1 MKVIG
6 INGSSRKDGNTAIII
21 RTIFEE
27 LNKRGI
33 ETEYIQLADVDIEP
47 CRACFACKG
56 KGNCVFRKDGF
67 AEVFSKIVGADGI
80 ILGSPV
86 YSADVSSRMKA
97 LLDRGGVVAAVNPG
111 ILKHKLGVAVAAVRR
126 AGGMTAVDTMNH
138 FFFSRPES
146 TNVRKLSLYTA
157 LPGSFMQATEYISK
171 ALSLIPHIS
180 YTSPR
185 LFQAAQAREAA
196 RKALEA
202 ARVADP
208 VQARKDF
215 IARQPMERL
224 GKASEIAAMAVYL
237 ASDAAAFTTGTTMII
252 DGGWSL

>member
-33 ETEYIQLADVDIEP
+33 ETEFIQLADVDIEP

-138 FFFSRPES
+138 FFLNKEMI
-146 TNVRKLSLYTA
+146 VLV
-157 LPGSFMQATEYISK
+157 
-171 ALSLIPHIS
+171 PH
-180 YTSPR
+180 
-185 LFQAAQAREAA
+185 
-196 RKALEA
+196 
-202 ARVADP
+202 
-208 VQARKDF
+208 
-215 IARQPMERL
+215 
-224 GKASEIAAMAVYL
+224 
-237 ASDAAAFTTGTTMII
+237 TGTWFMGEKLAMFLKIMKELPICAISVRT
-252 DGGWSL
+252 WLQSCSN

>member
-33 ETEYIQLADVDIEP
+33 ETEFIQLADVDIEP

-111 ILKHKLGVAVAAVRR
+111 ILKHKLGVAVAAVRQCR
-126 AGGMTAVDTMNH
+126 
-138 FFFSRPES
+138 R
-146 TNVRKLSLYTA
+146 Y
-157 LPGSFMQATEYISK
+157 
-171 ALSLIPHIS
+171 
-180 YTSPR
+180 
-185 LFQAAQAREAA
+185 
-196 RKALEA
+196 
-202 ARVADP
+202 
-208 VQARKDF
+208 
-215 IARQPMERL
+215 
-224 GKASEIAAMAVYL
+224 
-237 ASDAAAFTTGTTMII
+237 
-252 DGGWSL
+252 DGGRYNESFFLKQGDDSCWFHILEHGLWARNWRCS